1 MRKSFWDDVTSWP
14 SLSDVAAMLQVH
26 KATISRHAQRGR
38 VASRAVG
45 LGRARR
51 VIPPA
56 EVLRLGRLYQR
67 VSMGDLE
74 HRLAAFVALRTS
86 GSDKVVEHEMA
97 GSAGQAEA
105 FGELGDS
112 PELGRAASIVP
123 QWMVEFDRLME
134 SPFAV
139 PDTSPFAASGAE
151 SAGTYTGTYRDAEE
165 VTLEDLTGL
174 APSVFRS

>member
-14 SLSDVAAMLQVH
+14 SLSDAAAMLRLH

-45 LGRARR
+45 LGRGKR

-67 VSMGDLE
+67 VSMDDLE
-74 HRLAAFVALRTS
+74 RHLATFVALRTN
-86 GSDKVVEHEMA
+86 GSAKLIEQEMA
-97 GSAGQAEA
+97 EA
-105 FGELGDS
+105 MVTADTPGEPGES
-112 PELGRAASIVP
+112 PDFGRAVSGIP
-123 QWMVEFDRLME
+123 WWMVEFDRLME
-134 SPFAV
+134 SPSTV
-139 PDTSPFAASGAE
+139 PDTSTFAVSSAE
-151 SAGTYTGTYRDAEE
+151 SVGTYTGTYRDADD

-174 APSVFRS
+174 APAIFR